1 YCHATSRIL
10 KKSEIVHT
18 INHNCSGFSYFIKPI
33 KEDFYQN
40 WAHGKS
46 FVKGDVLG
54 FKSGLEK
61 SEKVAE
67 VTEKAYDLCEIANTI
82 SSAIP
87 IPINITLNRTG
98 AYYFIST
105 IADNCWNGQK
115 LNITVGDESNPTA
128 AVPAAGPSLT
138 TSPGTSIPPLVTNS
152 ASSLVSTLS
161 PVFFM
166 AIALVLMC

>member
-1 YCHATSRIL
+1 M
-10 KKSEIVHT
+10 
-18 INHNCSGFSYFIKPI
+18 SGKITMAMAALFVVLAANVLQSTNGVSFTVGDFTGWIKPI

-67 VTEKAYDLCEIANTI
+67 VTEKAYDLCEIASTI

-98 AYYFIST
+98 AY
-105 IADNCWNGQK
+105 
-115 LNITVGDESNPTA
+115 
-128 AVPAAGPSLT
+128 
-138 TSPGTSIPPLVTNS
+138 
-152 ASSLVSTLS
+152 
-161 PVFFM
+161 
-166 AIALVLMC
+166 